1 MITTI
6 RNSGVLLTIALALT
20 ALVPV
25 VGSIASAQAADAPAE
40 APYTVEY
47 YYRVK
52 WGHQEDFLR
61 LYAKNHLPLL
71 ERHRK
76 NGMILELRTEAPR
89 FHAAEAERWDYR
101 VTIVWKNVEIANDD
115 SGDAAILRELF
126 PDRARFE
133 REEKE
138 RFELLLGHWDV
149 PVKAVEPDAG

>member
-1 MITTI
+1 MSSKSLDLASV
-6 RNSGVLLTIALALT
+6 RACFLALM
-20 ALVPV
+20 ALMCVSMSTV
-25 VGSIASAQAADAPAE
+25 HAADTPADK
-40 APYTVEY
+40 PYAVEY

-76 NGMILELRTEAPR
+76 NGLILEMRTEEPR

-101 VTIVWKNVEIANDD
+101 VTIVWKNVGIAMDD
-115 SGDAAILRELF
+115 SGDEAILRELF
-126 PDRARFE
+126 PDQARFE

-149 PVKAVEPDAG
+149 PVVAVEPDPR